1 MKRAII
7 LCLCLCLVLCLG
19 CCGSAMARTV
29 SFGKHDYMPMNW
41 QVLKTSGE
49 YTKLISEYCIDCR
62 SFGSSSDWYSSSLR
76 SWLNNDYLY
85 SAFTPEERQAMAYVE
100 NDLIRIPSVWDMTN
114 PEYGFSS
121 NKDALDRTRSAQAGS
136 TAVNHGVWTNH
147 NGYCS
152 YYTLT
157 PCDRTSMYQVR
168 TDGRIGV
175 ARIDRDNVGVRIVI
189 IVRTDALKDVG
200 QDKTVQFSPYF

>member
-1 MKRAII
+1 MKKITAV
-7 LCLCLCLVLCLG
+7 LLCLVLCFG
-19 CCGSAMARTV
+19 CLGSAMARTV
-29 SFGKHDYMPMNW
+29 SFGNENHMPLYW
-41 QVLKTSGE
+41 QVLKSTSE

-62 SFGSSSDWYSSSLR
+62 SFGSSSNWASSSLR

-85 SAFTPEERQAMAYVE
+85 TAFSREEREAICYVE

-121 NKDALDRTRSAQAGS
+121 NQDALDRSRSARAGS
-136 TAVNHGVWTNH
+136 TAINHGVWTND

-157 PCDRTSMYQVR
+157 PCDKTSMDQVR

-189 IVRTDALKDVG
+189 VVKTEALKDV
-200 QDKTVQFSPYF
+200 QENRPVQVSPYF